1 MITSLLS
8 LILAAPAPPVDHGI
22 AVLDIKAVHG
32 VSDGVAE
39 MLTETLLVSLR
50 DTGAF
55 SSVMGG
61 SDLRATLDLEQAKAA
76 VGCNDNSCL
85 AELGG
90 ALGVPFLAHVSIG
103 KLGDEFV
110 LTLKVISVEE
120 AKVLGRAMRTASK
133 EAQLLKLIAEL
144 AKEAAKV
151 SDSGAVKTAPPLQ
164 ETPKRAVAVDQPGP
178 APATAKGSKG
188 KVLRYTGLGTTAVG
202 LGLGGLYF
210 ASRGAA
216 HAGPNWLQ
224 AGLADAVVVTG
235 VVLYVMGQ

>member
-1 MITSLLS
+1 MFASLLS
-8 LILAAPAPPVDHGI
+8 IVLAAPAPVDRGI

-39 MLTETLLVSLR
+39 MLTETFLVGLR

-55 SSVMGG
+55 TSVIGG
-61 SDLRATLDLEQAKAA
+61 SDLRATLDLEQAKSA

-103 KLGDEFV
+103 KIGDEFV
-110 LTLKVISVEE
+110 LTLKVISAEE
-120 AKVLGRAMRTASK
+120 GRVLGRAMRTAGK

-144 AKEAAKV
+144 AQEAASV
-151 SDSGAVKTAPPLQ
+151 SRSAESEGAAPPQ
-164 ETPKRAVAVDQPGP
+164 ETSQNPPTTTVT
-178 APATAKGSKG
+178 PATTKAAKGKL
-188 KVLRYTGLGTTAVG
+188 LRYAGLGTTAVG

-210 ASRGAA
+210 ASRGSA
-216 HAGPNWLQ
+216 HSGGNWLK

-235 VVLYVMGQ
+235 VVLYVIGRQ